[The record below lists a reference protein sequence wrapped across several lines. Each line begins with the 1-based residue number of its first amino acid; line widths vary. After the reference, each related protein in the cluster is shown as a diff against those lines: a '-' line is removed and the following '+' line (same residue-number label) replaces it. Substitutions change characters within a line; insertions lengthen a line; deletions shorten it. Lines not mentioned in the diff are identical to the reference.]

1 VTKAPK
7 PEPDAGPLLSSV
19 AAALTA
25 CEKAGIAVRFRH
37 GAVFTE
43 FGYVLQVGEKTW
55 AARTRAY
62 TEFGPAPSGSD
73 EED

>member
-1 VTKAPK
+1 MTKAPK
-7 PEPDAGPLLSSV
+7 PEPDAGPLLSAV

-25 CEKAGIAVRFRH
+25 CERAGIAVKFRH

-62 TEFGPAPSGSD
+62 T
-73 EED
+73 